1 MVARVAGVFDE
12 KLTGEIANSKIL
24 VVGAGGI
31 GCEILK
37 NLVLTGFPYIE
48 IIDLDTIDV
57 SNLNRQ
63 FLFHK
68 EHVGK
73 SKAQVAKDSALSFNP
88 NVNIIAHHDS
98 VISNDYSVSYF
109 KQFNIVMNALDN
121 RVARNHVNR
130 MCLAAKVPL
139 IETGTAGYAGQCYEC
154 QPKAPQKSFP
164 GCTIRNTPSE
174 PIHCI
179 VWAKHLFNQL
189 FGEEDPD
196 QDVSPDTADPEAAG
210 DAGSSALTSEGT
222 SAGNVERKSTRTWAA
237 ETNYDPEKLFSK
249 LFGDDI
255 RYLLSME
262 NLWKKRRPPTPL
274 AWDALP
280 GKDEAVAQ
288 HSGLPDQRV
297 WSVHECAQVFA
308 AACKSLQAEL
318 AARPPGDHLVWDKD
332 DKSAMDFVTACSNV
346 RAHIFNIPLKSRF
359 EIKSMA
365 GNIIP
370 AIATANAIVA
380 GLAVLRAQ
388 AVLSGDIE
396 SCSSVYLRP
405 KVNHRGQLFVPEKTL
420 TPPNPKCYVCAEKPE
435 VSLACNLKQLTLKE
449 LNTAFKDGLNM
460 QAPDATVEGKGLIV
474 LSSEPGETD
483 HNNDK
488 TLEEIGLN
496 DGCALLVDDF
506 LQNYEV
512 RVRLQQEDEEKAW
525 RLVTD
530 ADEPMPAP
538 KAEEKANGSNGSEP
552 KPGPSRSKEDSDSD
566 MEIIEEDDGSE
577 PAVKP
582 PKRRRTEMS
591 DEVVEL
597 CYFPKLCGSQ
607 RATIEK
613 YLCHFLEASNYNTVV
628 EAAKCA
634 HALQQVRPGQEKS
647 STPKVCWRDLM
658 CALSYSSLRLWLTAL
673 RSHRAPPSRGRD
685 WQDELT
691 QHVARDVT
699 PAAHTVQL
707 TAFHE
712 LLVRES
718 FQLDNYSN
726 NRGYALLQALE
737 ASRKT
742 APPGVPPPTQYCLQ
756 LYSALLTSPHPE
768 VSRTIPTK
776 INEVEIIPI
785 IEEPANKKPR
795 LEEEISDKI
804 SLHSSSGNSVEI
816 CYTDSDNEV
825 EEVSITHEI
834 SAEIHNSSN
843 ETEEI
848 NEKSNIHDAVTQ
860 MPQLVSNDTI
870 DGTASP
876 ESMEVVYGNPN
887 TGTERVTVLEKLD
900 DENLPSTNDTDDVQ
914 ITCGQMIKSLD
925 DDPKLDNDV
934 NEQVKLNESQSC
946 EPKVNGIKSPEK
958 VEADV
963 VEGSVT
969 VKIAANNEGVSVEDM
984 LADFVDEVND
994 DNLTKA

>member
-98 VISNDYSVSYF
+98 VISNDYGVSYF

-130 MCLAAKVPL
+130 MCLAANVPL
-139 IETGTAGYAGQCYEC
+139 VETGTAGYAGQVELIKKGLTQCYEC
-154 QPKAPQKSFP
+154 QPKAPQKTFP

-222 SAGNVERKSTRTWAA
+222 AAGNVQRRSTRAWAA
-237 ETNYDPEKLFSK
+237 DTDYDPEKLFSK

-262 NLWKKRRPPTPL
+262 NLWKKRRPPVPL
-274 AWDALP
+274 SWASLP
-280 GKDEAVAQ
+280 GQAAAPAQ

-308 AACKSLQAEL
+308 ASCGALRAEL
-318 AARPPGDHLVWDKD
+318 AARPAGDHLVWDKD
-332 DKSAMDFVTACSNV
+332 DKSAMDFVTACANV
-346 RAHIFNIPLKSRF
+346 RAHIFNIPTKSRF

-388 AVLSGDIE
+388 AVLAGHVHA
-396 SCSSVYLRP
+396 CSSVYLRP

-420 TPPNPKCYVCAEKPE
+420 TPPNPKCYVCAPKPE
-435 VSLACNLKQLTLKE
+435 VALACNLKQLTLRD
-449 LNTAFKDGLNM
+449 LNAAFREGLNM
-460 QAPDATVEGKGLIV
+460 QAPDATVEGKGLVV

-488 TLEEIGLN
+488 TLEEIGLS

-525 RLVTD
+525 RVVTQ

-538 KAEEKANGSNGSEP
+538 KEEEKEQTNGSNGSEP
-552 KPGPSRSKEDSDSD
+552 KPGPSTSRKDDSDSD
-566 MEIIEEDDGSE
+566 MEIIEEDDDGE
-577 PAVKP
+577 PAVKA
-582 PKRRRTEMS
+582 PKRRRVELS

-597 CYFPKLCGSQ
+597 C
-607 RATIEK
+607 
-613 YLCHFLEASNYNTVV
+613 
-628 EAAKCA
+628 
-634 HALQQVRPGQEKS
+634 
-647 STPKVCWRDLM
+647 
-658 CALSYSSLRLWLTAL
+658 
-673 RSHRAPPSRGRD
+673 
-685 WQDELT
+685 
-691 QHVARDVT
+691 
-699 PAAHTVQL
+699 
-707 TAFHE
+707 
-712 LLVRES
+712 
-718 FQLDNYSN
+718 
-726 NRGYALLQALE
+726 
-737 ASRKT
+737 
-742 APPGVPPPTQYCLQ
+742 
-756 LYSALLTSPHPE
+756 
-768 VSRTIPTK
+768 
-776 INEVEIIPI
+776 
-785 IEEPANKKPR
+785 
-795 LEEEISDKI
+795 
-804 SLHSSSGNSVEI
+804 
-816 CYTDSDNEV
+816 
-825 EEVSITHEI
+825 
-834 SAEIHNSSN
+834 
-843 ETEEI
+843 
-848 NEKSNIHDAVTQ
+848 
-860 MPQLVSNDTI
+860 
-870 DGTASP
+870 
-876 ESMEVVYGNPN
+876 
-887 TGTERVTVLEKLD
+887 
-900 DENLPSTNDTDDVQ
+900 
-914 ITCGQMIKSLD
+914 
-925 DDPKLDNDV
+925 
-934 NEQVKLNESQSC
+934 
-946 EPKVNGIKSPEK
+946 
-958 VEADV
+958 
-963 VEGSVT
+963 
-969 VKIAANNEGVSVEDM
+969 
-984 LADFVDEVND
+984 
-994 DNLTKA
+994 

>member
-12 KLTGEIANSKIL
+12 NLTGEIANSKIL

-98 VISNDYSVSYF
+98 VISNDYGVSYF

-130 MCLAAKVPL
+130 MCLAANVPL
-139 IETGTAGYAGQCYEC
+139 VETGTAGYAGQVELIKKGLTQCYEC
-154 QPKAPQKSFP
+154 QPKAPQKTFP

-210 DAGSSALTSEGT
+210 DAGSSALSSEGT
-222 SAGNVERKSTRTWAA
+222 AAGNVARKSTRAWAA

-262 NLWKKRRPPTPL
+262 NLWKKRRPPVPL
-274 AWDALP
+274 SWATLP
-280 GKDEAVAQ
+280 GAGAAPAP
-288 HSGLPDQRV
+288 HAGLPDQRV

-308 AACKSLQAEL
+308 TSCKALQAEL
-318 AARPPGDHLVWDKD
+318 TARPPGDHLVWDKD
-332 DKSAMDFVTACSNV
+332 DKSAMDFVTACANV
-346 RAHIFNIPLKSRF
+346 RAHIFNIPTKSRF

-388 AVLSGDIE
+388 AVLAGHAGT
-396 SCSSVYLRP
+396 CSSVYLRP
-405 KVNHRGQLFVPEKTL
+405 KVNHRGQLFVPEKAL
-420 TPPNPKCYVCAEKPE
+420 TPPNPKCYVCAPKPE
-435 VSLACNLKQLTLKE
+435 VALVCNIKRLTLKD
-449 LNTAFKDGLNM
+449 LDTAFKEGLNM
-460 QAPDATVEGKGLIV
+460 QAPDATVEGKGLVV

-488 TLEEIGLN
+488 TLEEIGLS

-525 RLVTD
+525 RVVTH

-538 KAEEKANGSNGSEP
+538 KEKANGSNGSEP
-552 KPGPSRSKEDSDSD
+552 EPGPSTSRKHDSDSD
-566 MEIIEEDDGSE
+566 MEIIDEDDDGE

-582 PKRRRTEMS
+582 KRRRVELS
-591 DEVVEL
+591 EEVVEL
-597 CYFPKLCGSQ
+597 C
-607 RATIEK
+607 
-613 YLCHFLEASNYNTVV
+613 
-628 EAAKCA
+628 
-634 HALQQVRPGQEKS
+634 
-647 STPKVCWRDLM
+647 
-658 CALSYSSLRLWLTAL
+658 
-673 RSHRAPPSRGRD
+673 
-685 WQDELT
+685 
-691 QHVARDVT
+691 
-699 PAAHTVQL
+699 
-707 TAFHE
+707 
-712 LLVRES
+712 
-718 FQLDNYSN
+718 
-726 NRGYALLQALE
+726 
-737 ASRKT
+737 
-742 APPGVPPPTQYCLQ
+742 
-756 LYSALLTSPHPE
+756 
-768 VSRTIPTK
+768 
-776 INEVEIIPI
+776 
-785 IEEPANKKPR
+785 
-795 LEEEISDKI
+795 
-804 SLHSSSGNSVEI
+804 
-816 CYTDSDNEV
+816 
-825 EEVSITHEI
+825 
-834 SAEIHNSSN
+834 
-843 ETEEI
+843 
-848 NEKSNIHDAVTQ
+848 
-860 MPQLVSNDTI
+860 
-870 DGTASP
+870 
-876 ESMEVVYGNPN
+876 
-887 TGTERVTVLEKLD
+887 
-900 DENLPSTNDTDDVQ
+900 
-914 ITCGQMIKSLD
+914 
-925 DDPKLDNDV
+925 
-934 NEQVKLNESQSC
+934 
-946 EPKVNGIKSPEK
+946 
-958 VEADV
+958 
-963 VEGSVT
+963 
-969 VKIAANNEGVSVEDM
+969 
-984 LADFVDEVND
+984 
-994 DNLTKA
+994 

>member
-12 KLTGEIANSKIL
+12 KLTEAIANSKIL

-98 VISNDYSVSYF
+98 VISNDYGVSYF

-130 MCLAAKVPL
+130 MCLAAHIPL
-139 IETGTAGYAGQCYEC
+139 IETGTAGYAGQVELIKKGLTQCYEC
-154 QPKAPQKSFP
+154 QPKAPQKSYP

-210 DAGSSALTSEGT
+210 EAGASALTSEGT
-222 SAGNVERKSTRTWAA
+222 EAGNVERKSTRAWASD
-237 ETNYDPEKLFSK
+237 TNYDPEKLFSK

-274 AWDALP
+274 TWDNLP
-280 GKDEAVAQ
+280 GKDSPTAQ
-288 HSGLPDQRV
+288 HTGLPDQRV

-308 AACKSLQAEL
+308 ESCKVLQADL
-318 AARPPGDHLVWDKD
+318 KSRPDGDHLVWDKD
-332 DKSAMDFVTACSNV
+332 EKSAMDFVTACANI
-346 RAHIFNIPLKSRF
+346 RAHIFNIPLNSRF

-388 AVLSGDIE
+388 NLLKGEIE
-396 SCSSVYLRP
+396 NCTSVYLRP

-420 TPPNPKCYVCAEKPE
+420 TAPNPKCYVCAPKPE
-435 VSLACNLKQLTLKE
+435 VALACNLKQLTLKD

-460 QAPDATVEGKGLIV
+460 QAPDATVEGKGVLV

-483 HNNDK
+483 HNNGK

-496 DGCALLVDDF
+496 DGCALIVDDF

-512 RVRLQQEDEEKAW
+512 RVRLQQEDEEKSW

-530 ADEPMPAP
+530 NDSPMLGP
-538 KAEEKANGSNGSEP
+538 KEEKTANGSNGKENDEP
-552 KPGPSRSKEDSDSD
+552 KPGPSRPKDDSDSD
-566 MEIIEEDDGSE
+566 MEIVEEDDNGE
-577 PAVKP
+577 PAPKP
-582 PKRRRTEMS
+582 PKRRKVLST
-591 DEVVEL
+591 EVVEL
-597 CYFPKLCGSQ
+597 C
-607 RATIEK
+607 
-613 YLCHFLEASNYNTVV
+613 
-628 EAAKCA
+628 
-634 HALQQVRPGQEKS
+634 
-647 STPKVCWRDLM
+647 
-658 CALSYSSLRLWLTAL
+658 
-673 RSHRAPPSRGRD
+673 
-685 WQDELT
+685 
-691 QHVARDVT
+691 
-699 PAAHTVQL
+699 
-707 TAFHE
+707 
-712 LLVRES
+712 
-718 FQLDNYSN
+718 
-726 NRGYALLQALE
+726 
-737 ASRKT
+737 
-742 APPGVPPPTQYCLQ
+742 
-756 LYSALLTSPHPE
+756 
-768 VSRTIPTK
+768 
-776 INEVEIIPI
+776 
-785 IEEPANKKPR
+785 
-795 LEEEISDKI
+795 
-804 SLHSSSGNSVEI
+804 
-816 CYTDSDNEV
+816 
-825 EEVSITHEI
+825 
-834 SAEIHNSSN
+834 
-843 ETEEI
+843 
-848 NEKSNIHDAVTQ
+848 
-860 MPQLVSNDTI
+860 
-870 DGTASP
+870 
-876 ESMEVVYGNPN
+876 
-887 TGTERVTVLEKLD
+887 
-900 DENLPSTNDTDDVQ
+900 
-914 ITCGQMIKSLD
+914 
-925 DDPKLDNDV
+925 
-934 NEQVKLNESQSC
+934 
-946 EPKVNGIKSPEK
+946 
-958 VEADV
+958 
-963 VEGSVT
+963 
-969 VKIAANNEGVSVEDM
+969 
-984 LADFVDEVND
+984 
-994 DNLTKA
+994 

>member
-12 KLTGEIANSKIL
+12 KLTEAIANSKIL

-88 NVNIIAHHDS
+88 SVNIIAHHDS
-98 VISNDYSVSYF
+98 VISNDYGVNYF
-109 KQFNIVMNALDN
+109 KQFNMVMNALDN

-130 MCLAAKVPL
+130 MCLAANIPL
-139 IETGTAGYAGQCYEC
+139 IETGTAGYAGQVELIQKGQTQCYEC

-210 DAGSSALTSEGT
+210 DAGASALRTEGT
-222 SAGNVERKSTRTWAA
+222 EAGNVERKSTRAWAS

-274 AWDALP
+274 TWNNLP
-280 GKDEAVAQ
+280 GKGNPTAQ

-297 WSVHECAQVFA
+297 WSMHECAQVFGDS
-308 AACKSLQAEL
+308 CKALQADL
-318 AARPPGDHLVWDKD
+318 KNRPEGDHLVWDKD
-332 DKSAMDFVTACSNV
+332 EKSAMDFVTACANI

-388 AVLSGDIE
+388 NLLKGETRA
-396 SCSSVYLRP
+396 CTSVYLRP

-420 TPPNPKCYVCAEKPE
+420 TAPNPKCYVCASKPE
-435 VSLACNLKQLTLKE
+435 VALACNLKQLTLKD
-449 LNTAFKDGLNM
+449 LNAAFKDGLNM
-460 QAPDATVEGKGLIV
+460 QAPDAVVEGKGLVV

-483 HNNDK
+483 HNNEK

-496 DGCALLVDDF
+496 DGSALVVDDF

-512 RVRLQQEDEEKAW
+512 RVILQQKDEEKSW

-530 ADEPMPAP
+530 PDIPMPGP
-538 KAEEKANGSNGSEP
+538 KEEKPANGSNGADEP
-552 KPGPSRSKEDSDSD
+552 KPGPSCSKEDSDSD
-566 MEIIEEDDGSE
+566 MEIIEEDDTGE
-577 PAVKP
+577 PAPKP
-582 PKRRRTEMS
+582 PKRR
-591 DEVVEL
+591 
-597 CYFPKLCGSQ
+597 
-607 RATIEK
+607 
-613 YLCHFLEASNYNTVV
+613 
-628 EAAKCA
+628 
-634 HALQQVRPGQEKS
+634 
-647 STPKVCWRDLM
+647 KVGM
-658 CALSYSSLRLWLTAL
+658 
-673 RSHRAPPSRGRD
+673 
-685 WQDELT
+685 
-691 QHVARDVT
+691 
-699 PAAHTVQL
+699 
-707 TAFHE
+707 
-712 LLVRES
+712 
-718 FQLDNYSN
+718 
-726 NRGYALLQALE
+726 
-737 ASRKT
+737 
-742 APPGVPPPTQYCLQ
+742 
-756 LYSALLTSPHPE
+756 
-768 VSRTIPTK
+768 
-776 INEVEIIPI
+776 
-785 IEEPANKKPR
+785 
-795 LEEEISDKI
+795 
-804 SLHSSSGNSVEI
+804 
-816 CYTDSDNEV
+816 
-825 EEVSITHEI
+825 
-834 SAEIHNSSN
+834 
-843 ETEEI
+843 
-848 NEKSNIHDAVTQ
+848 
-860 MPQLVSNDTI
+860 
-870 DGTASP
+870 
-876 ESMEVVYGNPN
+876 
-887 TGTERVTVLEKLD
+887 
-900 DENLPSTNDTDDVQ
+900 
-914 ITCGQMIKSLD
+914 
-925 DDPKLDNDV
+925 
-934 NEQVKLNESQSC
+934 
-946 EPKVNGIKSPEK
+946 
-958 VEADV
+958 
-963 VEGSVT
+963 
-969 VKIAANNEGVSVEDM
+969 NNEI
-984 LADFVDEVND
+984 VD
-994 DNLTKA
+994 LC

>member
-98 VISNDYSVSYF
+98 VISNDYGVSYF

-130 MCLAAKVPL
+130 MCLAANVPL
-139 IETGTAGYAGQCYEC
+139 VETGTAGYAGQVELIKKGLTQCYEC
-154 QPKAPQKSFP
+154 QPKAPQKTFP

-222 SAGNVERKSTRTWAA
+222 AAGNVQRRSTRAWAA
-237 ETNYDPEKLFSK
+237 DTDYDPEKLFSK

-262 NLWKKRRPPTPL
+262 NLWKKRRPPVPL
-274 AWDALP
+274 SWASLP
-280 GKDEAVAQ
+280 GQAAPAQ

-308 AACKSLQAEL
+308 ASCTALRAEL
-318 AARPPGDHLVWDKD
+318 AARPAGDHLVWDKD
-332 DKSAMDFVTACSNV
+332 DKSAMDFVTACANV
-346 RAHIFNIPLKSRF
+346 RAHIFNIPTKSRF

-388 AVLSGDIE
+388 AVLAGHVHA
-396 SCSSVYLRP
+396 CSSVYLRP

-420 TPPNPKCYVCAEKPE
+420 TPPNPKCYVCAPKPE
-435 VSLACNLKQLTLKE
+435 VALACNLKQLTLKD
-449 LNTAFKDGLNM
+449 LNAAFREGLNM
-460 QAPDATVEGKGLIV
+460 QAPDATVEGKGLVV

-488 TLEEIGLN
+488 TLEEIGLS

-525 RLVTD
+525 RVVTQ

-538 KAEEKANGSNGSEP
+538 KEEEKEQTNGSNGSEP
-552 KPGPSRSKEDSDSD
+552 KPGPSTSRKDDSDSD
-566 MEIIEEDDGSE
+566 MEIIEEDDDGE
-577 PAVKP
+577 PAVKA
-582 PKRRRTEMS
+582 PKRRRVELS

-597 CYFPKLCGSQ
+597 C
-607 RATIEK
+607 
-613 YLCHFLEASNYNTVV
+613 
-628 EAAKCA
+628 
-634 HALQQVRPGQEKS
+634 
-647 STPKVCWRDLM
+647 
-658 CALSYSSLRLWLTAL
+658 
-673 RSHRAPPSRGRD
+673 
-685 WQDELT
+685 
-691 QHVARDVT
+691 
-699 PAAHTVQL
+699 
-707 TAFHE
+707 
-712 LLVRES
+712 
-718 FQLDNYSN
+718 
-726 NRGYALLQALE
+726 
-737 ASRKT
+737 
-742 APPGVPPPTQYCLQ
+742 
-756 LYSALLTSPHPE
+756 
-768 VSRTIPTK
+768 
-776 INEVEIIPI
+776 
-785 IEEPANKKPR
+785 
-795 LEEEISDKI
+795 
-804 SLHSSSGNSVEI
+804 
-816 CYTDSDNEV
+816 
-825 EEVSITHEI
+825 
-834 SAEIHNSSN
+834 
-843 ETEEI
+843 
-848 NEKSNIHDAVTQ
+848 
-860 MPQLVSNDTI
+860 
-870 DGTASP
+870 
-876 ESMEVVYGNPN
+876 
-887 TGTERVTVLEKLD
+887 
-900 DENLPSTNDTDDVQ
+900 
-914 ITCGQMIKSLD
+914 
-925 DDPKLDNDV
+925 
-934 NEQVKLNESQSC
+934 
-946 EPKVNGIKSPEK
+946 
-958 VEADV
+958 
-963 VEGSVT
+963 
-969 VKIAANNEGVSVEDM
+969 
-984 LADFVDEVND
+984 
-994 DNLTKA
+994 